1 MQCPDCVVGRS
12 NKEQHTDK
20 CYFWDG
26 EEFCDCGARYSNV
39 LLSEIKMLKASLE
52 VCKKS
57 ERDYVDEL
65 ARLRYALKALLAYS
79 EKKICTHD
87 ETYRGGVIWEICE
100 SCGKKWADDK
110 GGKPVFKYPNEILFA
125 RKIIDGDIE

>member
-1 MQCPDCVVGRS
+1 MLCPDG
-12 NKEQHTDK
+12 ELTDS
-20 CYFWDG
+20 DALN
-26 EEFCDCGARYSNV
+26 EIDI
-39 LLSEIKMLKASLE
+39 LSAALE

-79 EKKICTHD
+79 ERRICTHD

-125 RKIIDGDIE
+125 RKIIDGGIE